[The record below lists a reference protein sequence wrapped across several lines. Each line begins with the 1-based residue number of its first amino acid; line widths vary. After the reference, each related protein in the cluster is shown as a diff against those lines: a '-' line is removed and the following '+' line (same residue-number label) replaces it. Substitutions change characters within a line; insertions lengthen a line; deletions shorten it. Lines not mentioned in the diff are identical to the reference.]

1 VLALH
6 RDWICESEH
15 YQLET
20 VLVRRIDLGR
30 ARAARLDT
38 IRDINRQIVLNYIR
52 ERGPISRADI
62 ARETELQRSTVSLI
76 VEDLVIEGLV
86 EELGIGES
94 TGGRPPNLLRLR
106 ADGPMAVGVDITI
119 PHTTVATCNL
129 LGQVLQREQF
139 PTDPSADETLRRV
152 IRVVREFKRQSGD
165 KVEGVGVVVPGQ
177 VDYATG
183 MATYIP
189 YFDWRD
195 VEIAK
200 KISAA
205 TGLRVSVDN
214 DANAAA
220 LAELW
225 LGRPDI
231 GRVRDFLV
239 VLVHEGVGTGM
250 VFDGQVYR
258 GRNSI
263 AGEFGHMVLGGEA
276 PVVCSCGKRHCW
288 EAFSCVRAAVARYE
302 VATPRRPRGIAPPR
316 FPQLVELAL
325 NGDPVARKAIEET
338 GRSLGVGLANLS
350 VGMAPEAI
358 VVTGSILL
366 AWPLIA
372 RVVEQTVSES
382 LSAGFGRPLIIAST
396 LGDKETLMGALSLVL
411 TEKFGVTATA

>member
-1 VLALH
+1 
-6 RDWICESEH
+6 
-15 YQLET
+15 
-20 VLVRRIDLGR
+20 VRRIDLGR
-30 ARAARLDT
+30 VRAARLDT

-76 VEDLVIEGLV
+76 VEDLVVEGLV

-94 TGGRPPNLLRLR
+94 TGGRPPNLLKLR
-106 ADGPMAVGVDITI
+106 ADGPMAIGVDITI

-139 PTDPSADETLRRV
+139 PTDPSAEETLK
-152 IRVVREFKRQSGD
+152 RVVRIVREFQLQSGNTI
-165 KVEGVGVVVPGQ
+165 EGVGVVVPGQ

-183 MATYIP
+183 QATYIP
-189 YFDWRD
+189 YFNWRD
-195 VEIAK
+195 LELAK
-200 KISAA
+200 RISGA

-225 LGRPDI
+225 LGRPEV
-231 GRVRDFLV
+231 GRVRDFIV
-239 VLVHEGVGTGM
+239 VLVHEGVGTGL
-250 VFDGQVYR
+250 VFDGQIYR

-263 AGEFGHMVLGGEA
+263 AGEFGHMVIGGEA
-276 PVVCSCGKRHCW
+276 PVICSCGKRHCW
-288 EAFSCVRAAVARYE
+288 EAFSCVRSAVARYL
-302 VATPRRPRGIAPPR
+302 ASAPRQSRGTPLPR

-325 NGDPVARKAIEET
+325 YGDPGARRAIEET
-338 GRSLGVGLANLS
+338 GRYLGIGLANLS

-358 VVTGSILL
+358 VLTGSILL

-372 RVVEQTVSES
+372 RIVEETVASS
-382 LSAGFGRPLIIAST
+382 LSAGFDRPLIIAST

-411 TEKFGVTATA
+411 TEKFGVTASA